1 MVVELYAE
9 LRTTFQDR
17 ERLLQEAE
25 FQLRSL
31 RGVYETM
38 IEHTD
43 TLMEQLDAYREYLDA
58 VRAKVGQ
65 SHTNSMYLFRKPRGS
80 HRFTHT
86 QLEKDGVIIETRG
99 IPQSKR
105 GSINYTLQCTGP
117 GVFTIAI
124 SYKGQKAFLE
134 KVVRLEDL
142 LEIQHLQEPVID
154 LEHVVLNARRTLM
167 VLSRLFMRRESMP
180 ARPISRH
187 FNTATIQ
194 NKGATAKSLD

>member
-105 GSINYTLQCTGP
+105 GSKTGS
-117 GVFTIAI
+117 GSF
-124 SYKGQKAFLE
+124 KK
-134 KVVRLEDL
+134 
-142 LEIQHLQEPVID
+142 
-154 LEHVVLNARRTLM
+154 
-167 VLSRLFMRRESMP
+167 
-180 ARPISRH
+180 
-187 FNTATIQ
+187 Q
-194 NKGATAKSLD
+194 NFS

>member
-1 MVVELYAE
+1 
-9 LRTTFQDR
+9 
-17 ERLLQEAE
+17 
-25 FQLRSL
+25 
-31 RGVYETM
+31 M

-124 SYKGQKAFLE
+124 SYKGTFVRRPTPFPYWPIHLCYIW
-134 KVVRLEDL
+134 KVGTLSLFSTFRTTCINIHAYHECLMLRDL
-142 LEIQHLQEPVID
+142 QP
-154 LEHVVLNARRTLM
+154 
-167 VLSRLFMRRESMP
+167 
-180 ARPISRH
+180 
-187 FNTATIQ
+187 
-194 NKGATAKSLD
+194 

>member
-1 MVVELYAE
+1 
-9 LRTTFQDR
+9 
-17 ERLLQEAE
+17 
-25 FQLRSL
+25 
-31 RGVYETM
+31 
-38 IEHTD
+38 
-43 TLMEQLDAYREYLDA
+43 MEQLDAYREYLDA

-65 SHTNSMYLFRKPRGS
+65 SSHTNSTYLFRKPRGS

-86 QLEKDGVIIETRG
+86 QLERDGVIIEARG
-99 IPQSKR
+99 IPQSKK

-117 GVFTIAI
+117 GVFSISI

-142 LEIQHLQEPVID
+142 LEIQYLQEPVID
-154 LEHVVLNARRTLM
+154 MEHVVLNARRTLM
-167 VLSRLFMRRESMP
+167 ILSRLFMRRESMP

-187 FNTATIQ
+187 FNSGTIQ